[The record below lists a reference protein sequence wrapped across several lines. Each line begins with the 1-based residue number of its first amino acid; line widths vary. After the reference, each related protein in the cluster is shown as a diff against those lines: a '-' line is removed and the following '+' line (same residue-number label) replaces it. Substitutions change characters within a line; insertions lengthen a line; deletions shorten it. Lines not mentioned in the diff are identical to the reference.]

1 MDKIKPENCSQDCVG
16 DVCEGCDKFTP
27 VKAEQKPGLREK
39 IAEKYSNSLG
49 LDFYTPPGRKLGYI
63 FAKQIITLVKE
74 AGYVKLADDQSKP
87 KVLLNQES
95 KEDWFRAYGIMDV
108 LNAWRECY
116 SALYSAGWRK
126 VEGM

>member
-1 MDKIKPENCSQDCVG
+1 MELEEKLTKYLSDNVALFDCQDDCPDEEAQRMVKPDEYCNKC
-16 DVCEGCDKFTP
+16 
-27 VKAEQKPGLREK
+27 
-39 IAEKYSNSLG
+39 
-49 LDFYTPPGRKLGYI
+49 
-63 FAKQIITLVKE
+63 FAKLIITLVKE

-126 VEGM
+126 VEIE